1 MVAEGATE
9 LTDVAVRRRSWPVRL
24 LKWMAIAL
32 IGVVA
37 LIALAAV
44 VIDSAPGKRFIIDRI
59 ERLAPES
66 GLRIRIGR
74 IEGSIY
80 GRAVVRDLR
89 LFDTEGE
96 FLRVPEAR
104 VDWRPLDFL
113 LANELDIRSL
123 EVPRGRLSRL
133 PELVPS
139 LKDTPILPDFDI
151 HIGRLDVAWL
161 DIGAAVVGQPHVAR
175 ITGRADIRS
184 GMADVDLD
192 ARLLG
197 GDDRLVLD
205 LDIAPD
211 RGDFDIDA
219 DVVAPTGGVLA
230 TMAGLEQGV
239 TGVIRGQGDWRRWT
253 GTLMADSE
261 GPNGSGAL
269 ARLRLGARDGRYTA
283 TGRVNPALVLSNGL
297 IDRLSD
303 GGLAVDLD
311 GTFAARRWNG
321 RVNLVGSALQLDTE
335 GGIDLAKSRFDALRV
350 DLWLRRPGLM
360 LDDMD
365 GQNARVALRL
375 DGAFAGPRFDY
386 RATAPWLAF
395 GGTRLEGI
403 EARGSGIAGREIA
416 QIPLALTVDRVRGI
430 GALAEGIVR
439 NLRAEGV
446 LQLRDNVLTSDLI
459 RLRSAGLNGRLAV
472 LANFTTGDTL
482 VGFDGALPGLEIAG
496 LGRVDLLTYLEV
508 RRRPGGALGI
518 GGTAQATVRR
528 LDNGFLRTLTG
539 GLPVASSAL
548 SVNPDGS
555 IRFTNLRVTS
565 PLLTLN
571 GEGLRRADGTFQ
583 LSGRGVHREYG
594 PVVVT
599 LDGPIDRPLV
609 NVQLTSPLP
618 AAGLSDVVLRLVPD
632 ANGFQFEA
640 SGGSTLGPFTASGAI
655 LLPRG
660 GTTVIDIRRLAVGGT
675 VASGRLAVVTGG
687 LAGTLQITGGGVN
700 GSVAL
705 SVAGGIQRI
714 ALNLTARDARFAG
727 PPPITLRRGQLQAVI
742 LLDPRGTDIDAT
754 FEGTGLVRGN
764 LSLARFA
771 GNARIVDGSG
781 TVRASVGGYRGRAF
795 AFSTVIGV
803 TPDRYRIS
811 GSGTLGRRAIS
822 LSRPAV
828 VRRVDGGWVLDT
840 AELSVGRGR
849 LRLSGEIRDA
859 LLSVDAALENMPL
872 ALLEI
877 ANPDL
882 VFGGTASGRVV
893 WRDGTGVP
901 TGTAEVRLRNFTRAG
916 LTGTGAPLDIG
927 LNAALTTGSAS
938 MRAVV
943 AQNGATIG
951 RIQARMA
958 PLGGG
963 SDLVARLTN
972 APLDARLTYDGEIGP
987 LSQLARID
995 AFALSGPVAVDAQAM
1010 GTLAD
1015 PQIRGTLRAR
1025 GARFESFNTGTVVTN
1040 VNAVGRFD
1048 GSRLQLRNVTG
1059 ATEGGGTVAGE
1070 GDFDLAAANGFGMD
1084 LRLRATNALLI
1095 ERDDLTASV
1104 TGPVRLLSDG
1114 NGGTISG
1121 NLVLNS
1127 GRFRLGNATAA
1138 EALPVIN
1145 VVELNL
1151 PADRAPN
1158 RVATSAPWQINVA
1171 VRGRSGFIVTGLGL
1185 ESDWRTD
1192 VRVRGPVNDFSIIG
1206 TANLVRGDYNFAG
1219 RRFELREGQI
1229 RFTGDATDPVL
1240 DIEAVDDISGIDAT
1254 IRIGGTGQQPE
1265 ISFSSVPALPEDEL
1279 LSRILFGSSVTD
1291 ISVTEAAQL
1300 GIALASLRSGGDGID
1315 PINAIRRATGL
1326 DRLRILPANSEIGA
1340 GTSIAAGKYLTRR
1353 IYVEVITDGQGYSAT
1368 RVEYQVTRWLSVL
1381 AAIST
1386 LNDESINLRVEH
1398 DY

>member
-1 MVAEGATE
+1 MASGNAA
-9 LTDVAVRRRSWPVRL
+9 DPPAPARRFPRPLRWLAAL
-24 LKWMAIAL
+24 LLAL
-32 IGVVA
+32 VA
-37 LIALAAV
+37 LAVIGALV
-44 VIDSAPGKRFIIDRI
+44 LDSPAGRRFIIDRV

-74 IEGSIY
+74 IDGSIY
-80 GRAVVRDLR
+80 GAAVVRDLR
-89 LFDTEGE
+89 LLDTKGE

-104 VDWRPLDFL
+104 IDWRPFDFL

-123 EVPRGRLSRL
+123 IVPRARLARL

-139 LKDTPILPDFDI
+139 LEDQPILPDFDI
-151 HIGRLDVAWL
+151 HVGRLDVARL
-161 DIGAAVVGQPHVAR
+161 QLGAAIAGRPHVAR
-175 ITGRADIRS
+175 LAGRADIRS

-192 ARLLG
+192 ARLLD
-197 GDDRLVLD
+197 GDDRVVLD
-205 LDIAPD
+205 MRIAPD
-211 RGDFDIDA
+211 AGDFDIDA

-230 TMAGLEQGV
+230 TMAGLDRGL
-239 TGVIRGQGDWRRWT
+239 TGTIRGQGDWDRWSGSLLADSVGPT
-253 GTLMADSE
+253 GTA
-261 GPNGSGAL
+261 AL

-283 TGRVNPALVLSNGL
+283 TGRVAPALVLSNGL
-297 IDRLSD
+297 VDRLSE
-303 GGLAVDLD
+303 GGLAVDVD
-311 GTFAARRWNG
+311 GTFAERRWEG
-321 RVNLVGSALQLDTE
+321 RIALVGSALQLDTE
-335 GGIDLAKSRFDALRV
+335 GGIDLAANRFNALRA
-350 DLWLRRPGLM
+350 DLWLRRPGL
-360 LDDMD
+360 LLETMD

-375 DGAFAGPRFDY
+375 DGAFAGPRFEY
-386 RATAPWLAF
+386 RATAPWLLF
-395 GGTRLEGI
+395 GTTRLEGI
-403 EARGSGIAGREIA
+403 EARGSGIAGRDIA
-416 QIPLALTVDRVRGI
+416 QIPVALSVDRVRGL

-472 LANFTTGDTL
+472 LANFTTGDYL

-496 LGRVDLLTYLEV
+496 LGRIDLLTDLEV

-518 GGTAQATVRR
+518 GGTARATVRR

-539 GLPVASSAL
+539 GLPVVSSAL
-548 SVNPDGS
+548 SVGPDGVV
-555 IRFTNLRVTS
+555 RFTNLRVTS
-565 PLLTLN
+565 PLLTLS
-571 GEGLRRADGTFQ
+571 GEGVRRADGTFQ
-583 LSGRGVHREYG
+583 LSGRGVHRNYG
-594 PVVVT
+594 PAVVT

-609 NVQLTSPLP
+609 NLRLASPVP
-618 AAGLSDVVLRLVPD
+618 AAGLSDVLLRLMPD

-660 GTTVIDIRRLAVGGT
+660 GSAIVDIRRLAVGGT

-687 LAGTLQITGGGVN
+687 LAGSLRIAGGGVN
-700 GSVAL
+700 GSVVL
-705 SVAGGIQRI
+705 SVTQGVQRI
-714 ALNLTARDARFAG
+714 VADLTARDARFAG
-727 PPPITLRRGQLQAVI
+727 PPPITLRRAQLQATI

-754 FEGTGLVRGN
+754 IEGAGLQRGG

-771 GNARIVDGSG
+771 GNARIVGGRG

-795 AFSTVIGV
+795 TFSTVIGV
-803 TPDRYRIS
+803 TPDRYRVS
-811 GSGTLGRRAIS
+811 GSGTLGRRRIS

-828 VRRVDGGWVLDT
+828 VRRTADGWALDA

-849 LRLSGEIRDA
+849 LRLSGTLDDA

-882 VFGGTASGRVV
+882 LFGGTASGRLS
-893 WRDGTGVP
+893 WRDGAGPP
-901 TGTAEVRLRNFTRAG
+901 TGTAELRLRNFTRTG

-927 LNAALTTGSAS
+927 VNAALTADSAA

-972 APLDARLTYDGEIGP
+972 APLTARLTYDGEIGP
-987 LSQLARID
+987 LWQLARID
-995 AFALSGPVAVDAQAM
+995 AFALSGPVAVNAQAQ
-1010 GTLAD
+1010 GSLAN
-1015 PQIRGTLRAR
+1015 PQIRGTLRAH
-1025 GARFESFNTGTVVTN
+1025 GARFESFNTGTVVTD
-1040 VNAVGRFD
+1040 VSAIGRFD

-1059 ATEGGGTVAGE
+1059 ATAGGGAVTGE

-1095 ERDDLTASV
+1095 ERDDLSARV

-1127 GRFRLGNATAA
+1127 GRFRLGRATAA

-1145 VVELNL
+1145 VVEVNL
-1151 PADRAPN
+1151 PADRAP
-1158 RVATSAPWQINVA
+1158 RRAATSAPWQLNVA
-1171 VRGRSGFIVTGLGL
+1171 VRGRNGFIVTGLGL
-1185 ESDWRTD
+1185 ESEWRTD
-1192 VRVRGPVNDFSIIG
+1192 VRVRGPVNDFSIVG

-1219 RRFELREGQI
+1219 RRFELREGAI
-1229 RFTGDATDPVL
+1229 RFTGDAADPVL

-1254 IRIGGTGQQPE
+1254 IRIGGTGSRPE

-1300 GIALASLRSGGDGID
+1300 GIALASLRSGGDGLD

-1353 IYVEVITDGQGYSAT
+1353 VYVEVITDGQGYSAT